1 MTDKRQ
7 THEITFYTKT
17 LIERIFGMVTH
28 DFGMITHDFRV
39 ITHDCAEKHP
49 YLIQN
54 IMKD

>member
-1 MTDKRQ
+1 
-7 THEITFYTKT
+7 
-17 LIERIFGMVTH
+17 MVTH